1 MFVIWT
7 HVLALINKNIK
18 QKKKKK
24 KIYLYICDCVCVY
37 SCIKIQLKCSITF
50 HLRSYHPAL
59 LKLLKYFLGFIFV
72 FTNGIGFN

>member
-24 KIYLYICDCVCVY
+24 KIYLYICDCVCVFMHQNPAKMFNY
-37 SCIKIQLKCSITF
+37 FSFEVISPSPIKAIKIFFGF
-50 HLRSYHPAL
+50 HFCFY
-59 LKLLKYFLGFIFV
+59 KWNWF
-72 FTNGIGFN
+72 